1 MKKTVYARIYGIVQ
15 GVGLRYSVLMK
26 AKELGLKGYVKNMPD
41 FSVELEV
48 EGDGDK
54 IDTLLNFIKNG
65 VRWAKVERIDTKIQD
80 YQNKYEDFNIV
91 H

>member
-48 EGDGDK
+48 EGEEEK

-65 VRWAKVERIDTKIQD
+65 IRWARVERIDTKIQD
-80 YQNKYEDFNIV
+80 YQNKYKEFNIV

>member
-48 EGDGDK
+48 EGEEEK
-54 IDTLLNFIKNG
+54 IDILLNFIKNG
-65 VRWAKVERIDTKIQD
+65 IRWARVERIDTKIQD
-80 YQNKYEDFNIV
+80 YQNKYKEFNIV